1 VHQEGTVELSE
12 LRPWLIYIH
21 IAAAFAFVLAH
32 GVSVWVAF
40 ALRADPEPGRV
51 RMLLDLSGSS
61 ITAVYIS
68 LLVILVAG
76 IVAAL
81 QAEQF
86 SRGWTWAA
94 LVVVVIVIGA
104 MYGLGSMY
112 YARVRN
118 AVGQR
123 SYRDKADAPDPTPLP
138 SDELAALLDSRRP
151 ELLAAI
157 GGIGL
162 LVLLWLMRF
171 RPF

>member
-1 VHQEGTVELSE
+1 MGGARSART
-12 LRPWLIYIH
+12 
-21 IAAAFAFVLAH
+21 
-32 GVSVWVAF
+32 
-40 ALRADPEPGRV
+40 PEPGRI
-51 RMLLDLSGSS
+51 RTLLELSASS
-61 ITAVYIS
+61 LTAVYVS

-86 SRGWTWAA
+86 SRGWTWTTI
-94 LVVVVIVIGA
+94 VVVIVGA
-104 MYGLGSMY
+104 MYGLGSAY
-112 YARVRN
+112 CARVRT
-118 AVGQR
+118 AIGVR
-123 SYRDKADAPDPTPLP
+123 SYRDKPDAPDPVPP
-138 SDELAALLDSRRP
+138 PAEEVAALLATRRP

>member
-1 VHQEGTVELSE
+1 MDLSE
-12 LRPWLIYIH
+12 LRPWIVYIH

-40 ALRADPEPGRV
+40 AIRANPDPARV
-51 RMLLDLSGSS
+51 RTLLDLSGSS
-61 ITAVYIS
+61 LMAVYIS

-86 SRGWTWAA
+86 GQGWTWTAI
-94 LVVVVIVIGA
+94 VVVVIVVGA
-104 MYGLGSMY
+104 MYGLGSSY
-112 YARVRN
+112 YGRVRN
-118 AVGQR
+118 AVGER
-123 SYRDKADAPDPTPLP
+123 SYGDKADAPAPVPVP
-138 SDELAALLDSRRP
+138 PEELAVILATRRP

>member
-1 VHQEGTVELSE
+1 VDLLE

-21 IAAAFAFVLAH
+21 ITAAFAFVLAH

-40 ALRADPEPGRV
+40 ALRADPEPSRV
-51 RMLLDLSGSS
+51 RHLLDLSGSS
-61 ITAVYIS
+61 ITAVYVS
-68 LLVILVAG
+68 LLVVLVAG

-81 QAEQF
+81 QADQF
-86 SRGWTWAA
+86 ARGWTWASII
-94 LVVVVIVIGA
+94 VVVVVIGA
-104 MYGLGSMY
+104 MYGMGSMY

-123 SYRDKADAPDPTPLP
+123 SYQDKPDTPDPTPLP
-138 SDELAALLDSRRP
+138 PAELAALLDSRRP

-157 GGIGL
+157 GGLGL
-162 LVLLWLMRF
+162 LILLWLMRF